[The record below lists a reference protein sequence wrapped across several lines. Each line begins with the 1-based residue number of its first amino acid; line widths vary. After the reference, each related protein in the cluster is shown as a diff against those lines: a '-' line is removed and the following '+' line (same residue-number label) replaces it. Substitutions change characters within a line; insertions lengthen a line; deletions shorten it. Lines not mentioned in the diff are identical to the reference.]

1 MQLPNVTSSAS
12 DTIAP
17 PCHGG
22 GAFNLVFIMKI
33 LAYLVFGLDNAL
45 YKAFGIVSP
54 IRRAYWRRRAKELQN
69 ALDYQHN
76 KVAKYN
82 SYATTK
88 MTGKYYVEKYG
99 MIDSIYELNHL
110 GEI

>member
-1 MQLPNVTSSAS
+1 
-12 DTIAP
+12 
-17 PCHGG
+17 
-22 GAFNLVFIMKI
+22 MKI
-33 LAYLVFGLDNAL
+33 LAYLVFGLDKAI

-54 IRRAYWRRRAKELQN
+54 IRRAYWRRKAKELQK

-76 KVAKYN
+76 KVAEYN
-82 SYATTK
+82 SYAADK

-99 MIDSIYELNHL
+99 MIDSIHKLNHL

>member
-1 MQLPNVTSSAS
+1 
-12 DTIAP
+12 
-17 PCHGG
+17 
-22 GAFNLVFIMKI
+22 MKI
-33 LAYLVFGLDNAL
+33 LAYLVFRLDKVL
-45 YKAFGIVSP
+45 YNVFGVVTP
-54 IRRAYWRRRAKELQN
+54 IRRAYWRRRAKEIQK

-88 MTGKYYVEKYG
+88 MTGRYYVEKYG
-99 MIDSIYELNHL
+99 MIDSIYELNHP